1 MEVFSGPLLLYLIYS
16 KSAYNRILF
25 LASNQEI
32 PSGALLYQGAGVE
45 GGMHLDTAF
54 IMYAMISLLGVH
66 LLSSQVHIK
75 FN

>member
-16 KSAYNRILF
+16 KSAYNRTLF

-32 PSGALLYQGAGVE
+32 PSGALLYPGVGVE
-45 GGMHLDTAF
+45 GGTCWDIVF